1 MTDTATVPD
10 GITEADLS
18 NGLGQALL
26 DSRTETERVRADL
39 IRARADVADLSARL
53 DRVQETLR
61 QSQSAHT
68 SDLTIIGEALK
79 ETADRHEWCDTYDQ
93 SVSDVVARLSYM
105 GQDTFREAAIRSQ
118 EYVVRF
124 SGSVTITASSAD
136 AAAEEFSSDPTS
148 YIDTY
153 GLSVDEVE
161 ADY

>member
-1 MTDTATVPD
+1 MTVEATVPVSET
-10 GITEADLS
+10 TEADL
-18 NGLGQALL
+18 
-26 DSRTETERVRADL
+26 V
-39 IRARADVADLSARL
+39 RARAEVADLRYRL
-53 DRVQETLR
+53 ERVQETLR

-93 SVSDVVARLSYM
+93 SVSDVVGRLSYA
-105 GQDTFREAAIRSQ
+105 GSDVFREAAIRTQ

-124 SGSVTITASSAD
+124 SGSVTLTASSAD